1 MLQIIHKNN
10 IYMFGKFSEIT
21 HQLEELSNEYVLVK
35 DLLLDELSKMEN

>member
-21 HQLEELSNEYVLVK
+21 HQLKELSNEYTLVK
-35 DLLLDELSKMEN
+35 DLLTDEASKMEN